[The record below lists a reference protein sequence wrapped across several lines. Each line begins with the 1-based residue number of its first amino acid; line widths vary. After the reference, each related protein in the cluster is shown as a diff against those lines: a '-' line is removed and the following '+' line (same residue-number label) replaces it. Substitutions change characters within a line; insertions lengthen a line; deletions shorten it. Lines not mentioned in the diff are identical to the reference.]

1 MKTAFTLL
9 ELIFIIV
16 IIGIVGITASSSFRK
31 DTLVPA
37 TMQVLDHIRYTQQ
50 LALNQDIF
58 TPAPA
63 FSLYSDVDRKRKD
76 SKQWFKKWWQMQIH
90 EADDDYTIY
99 SDAPTSA
106 STTNNYDALAT
117 SGVDLIATDPQTREL
132 IAGKSTHVPSNYL
145 KIANLQDEYQTSIS
159 FSGCGTK
166 RRIAFDN
173 LGRPHCTKS
182 IDDSS
187 DYPYSEILKAPAKI
201 TLTTSNGES
210 SAICITPITG
220 YAYISTTGSCP

>member
-16 IIGIVGITASSSFRK
+16 VIGIVGVTASLSFNK
-31 DTLVPA
+31 DTLIPA

-50 LALNQDIF
+50 LALNQDMF

-63 FSLYSDVDRKRKD
+63 FSSCSDVDRKRKD
-76 SKQWFKKWWQMQIH
+76 SKQWFKKWWQIQIH
-90 EADDDYTIY
+90 EADGDYTIY
-99 SDAPTSA
+99 SDAPTNV
-106 STTNNYDALAT
+106 STTNYYDAQAT

-145 KIANLQDEYQTSIS
+145 KIGNLQDEYQTSIS
-159 FSGCGTK
+159 FSGCGAK
-166 RRIAFDN
+166 SRIAFDN
-173 LGRPHCTKS
+173 LGRPHCTKT
-182 IDDSS
+182 DNDPS

-201 TLTTSNGES
+201 TLTASNGES

-220 YAYISTTGSCP
+220 YAYISTNGECP